1 LFWAL
6 TGVPNSDDGD
16 TNDPGHELPEPHNAL
31 KQVVLKLQMPV
42 KDILFPQSR

>member
-16 TNDPGHELPEPHNAL
+16 TNDPGHELQEPHNAL